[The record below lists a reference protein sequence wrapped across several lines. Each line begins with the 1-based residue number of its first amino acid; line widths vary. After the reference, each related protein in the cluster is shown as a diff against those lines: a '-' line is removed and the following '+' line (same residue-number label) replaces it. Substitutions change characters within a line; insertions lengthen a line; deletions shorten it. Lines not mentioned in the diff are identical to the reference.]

1 MFSTVVM
8 EVVTCARNRDMKK
21 IENRLENIFMYNF
34 NRRQYKNGGCLPIA
48 KMKSVRKCLKPARPL
63 YGDSC
68 GCKKGLL
75 VL

>member
-8 EVVTCARNRDMKK
+8 EVVTYARNRDMKT
-21 IENRLENIFMYNF
+21 IENRLKLYINMFS
-34 NRRQYKNGGCLPIA
+34 NRRRYK
-48 KMKSVRKCLKPARPL
+48 KMEVASLLQKLSKCLNPARPL
-63 YGDSC
+63 YGNSC

>member
-1 MFSTVVM
+1 MISTVVM
-8 EVVTCARNRDMKK
+8 EVVTCARNHDMKT
-21 IENRLENIFMYNF
+21 IENRLKLYINML
-34 NRRQYKNGGCLPIA
+34 NGGRLPIA